1 MDRQTLE
8 WVADAL
14 QGIVDKVS
22 EIPTQSGQ
30 LEEDLDTI
38 FKLSEEALTFLSDY
52 VEDLPNVH

>member
-1 MDRQTLE
+1 MDKKSLE

-14 QGIVDKVS
+14 KQIMDTVS

-38 FKLSEEALTFLSDY
+38 FKLAEEGLEFLSDH
-52 VEDLPNVH
+52 VEDYPNVH